1 MHQNNATRALTLGAV
16 IAALYVALTYL
27 ASLLGLS
34 SGVIQV
40 RLSEALCVLP
50 IFLPAAIPGLA
61 VGCLLANGI
70 GVAMGVNSMPM
81 DILFGTLA
89 TLLAS
94 MCSYFV
100 RNVRF
105 RKIPLWSFF
114 PPVLWNGLIVGW
126 ELWWFLRLPFWIS
139 AFFVAAGELAVCAVL
154 GGGLYAL
161 IIKTRLYRLF
171 SAD

>member
-1 MHQNNATRALTLGAV
+1 MKQKTVRFIVQAGV
-16 IAALYVALTYL
+16 IAALYAALTLVL
-27 ASLLGLS
+27 APIGF
-34 SGVIQV
+34 GQIQF
-40 RLSEALCVLP
+40 RAAEALTILP
-50 IFLPAAIPGLA
+50 IYTPAAIPGLT

-100 RNVRF
+100 RKVRF
-105 RKIPLWSFF
+105 REIPLWSFF

-171 SAD
+171 LAD

>member
-1 MHQNNATRALTLGAV
+1 MKQKTVRFIVQAGV
-16 IAALYVALTYL
+16 IAALYAALTLVL
-27 ASLLGLS
+27 APIGF
-34 SGVIQV
+34 GQIQF
-40 RLSEALCVLP
+40 RAAEALTILP
-50 IFLPAAIPGLA
+50 IYTPAAIPGLT

-70 GVAMGVNSMPM
+70 GVAMGVSSMPM

>member
-1 MHQNNATRALTLGAV
+1 MKQKTVRFIVQAGV
-16 IAALYVALTYL
+16 IAALYAALTLVL
-27 ASLLGLS
+27 APIGF
-34 SGVIQV
+34 GQIQF
-40 RLSEALCVLP
+40 RAAEALTILP
-50 IFLPAAIPGLA
+50 IYTPAAIPGLT

-171 SAD
+171 LAD

>member
-1 MHQNNATRALTLGAV
+1 MKQKTVRFIVQAGV
-16 IAALYVALTYL
+16 IAALYAALTL
-27 ASLLGLS
+27 ALAPIGF
-34 SGVIQV
+34 GQIQF
-40 RLSEALCVLP
+40 RAAEALTILP
-50 IFLPAAIPGLA
+50 IYTPAAIPGLT